1 MPRAAPHSSAS
12 ILSPQMPELSRPELS
27 RRAVHIL
34 KMLKAAHQTADNDNQ
49 LSAAILTVMK
59 DALAEGRTKAR
70 HGLETR
76 KLKGAQCAESLAVLH
91 DDLLRG
97 LARFIETQILR
108 LANPTEAEK
117 VTLIAVGG
125 YGRGRLAPASDI
137 DILFLLPY
145 KRNAACERFIEYML
159 YILWDMGLKVGHATR
174 SINDCIAAAKADMT
188 IRTALLESRLIYG
201 SPALYEAFRD
211 DFYSKIVR
219 GTAREFVAAK
229 LKERDVRHERAGRSR
244 YLVEPNLKEGKGGL
258 RDLNTLFW
266 IARYSYQIESLDKL
280 IALKLLTRE
289 ELSLFRRCDRFLWE
303 VRCHLHFLT
312 GRAEERLSF
321 DVQKP
326 LAARFA
332 THDSAGMKSVEKFM
346 RQYFLVAK
354 NVGDLT
360 AIFCASLEENQ
371 KKARLKVRLPRLFQ
385 RQKQVAGFA
394 ITGGRLA
401 QVRSDCFVRNPINLI
416 RVFHL
421 ADKFRLD
428 IHPHTL
434 REITRHAKAI
444 DANLRND
451 KEANQLF
458 LEILTSRK
466 NPERSLRRMNEAGVL
481 GRFIPDFGK
490 IVALMQFNMY
500 HHYTADEHLLRAI
513 GLLHE
518 VENGAQPAL
527 IAAHPL
533 AHELLRENKV
543 NRRVLYLALLLHDIA
558 KGRPEDHSIAGARI
572 AKRLAPRLGLSKQET
587 ALTQWLVRQ
596 HLLMSDVAQRRDL
609 TDPRTVEDFA
619 SAVQSQMRLDHLLV
633 LTEIDIKA
641 VGPGVFNSWKSQL
654 LRELYYETQVL
665 LSGHD
670 LSVYR
675 DERINAAQQNLLHQ
689 LGQYPTHEWTSGK
702 LQRHLNRM
710 SDAYWLSFTARAQLR
725 HLRLIEQI
733 EHGEGGDKAA
743 PIIDFADDDL
753 RGCSEVTLIGRDHAG
768 LFARLTAA
776 CALVGLNILDAQIT
790 TTDDGLAVDGLKVQ
804 VRARSPAPLSG
815 ATAKRLKA
823 AIEDFLRGEIVSPDQ
838 LPTRLLPKR
847 EEAFDV
853 MASVDI
859 DNNLSDS
866 ASVIEVSAL
875 DRPGLL
881 YALADCL
888 FAENVSVKA
897 ARIATFGERV
907 KDVFYV
913 TDLDGHK
920 ITQLRRKNKL
930 KAALEKLIDDPK
942 SPTEPPTEPSPKP
955 QPQRT
960 QSHAQSKMAEVL

>member
-1 MPRAAPHSSAS
+1 MVGRSSH
-12 ILSPQMPELSRPELS
+12 LVTTGLS
-27 RRAVHIL
+27 RRAVRIL
-34 KMLKAAHQTADNDNQ
+34 KMLQAAWAAAPQRDPNDGHAR
-49 LSAAILTVMK
+49 AAILAVMK
-59 DALAEGRTKAR
+59 DNLDAGRTTAR
-70 HGLETR
+70 LGLEAR
-76 KLKGAQCAESLAVLH
+76 KLRGARCAESLALLH
-91 DDLLRG
+91 DDLLQA
-97 LARFIETQILR
+97 LARFIETEILR

-117 VTLIAVGG
+117 VTLVAVGG

-145 KRNAACERFIEYML
+145 KRNAACESFVEYML

-174 SINDCIAAAKADMT
+174 SVSDCISVAKTDMT

-201 SPALYEAFRD
+201 SPALYENFRD
-211 DFYSKIVR
+211 NFYTKIVR

-229 LKERDVRHERAGRSR
+229 LEERDVRHERAGRSR

-266 IARYSYQIESLDKL
+266 IARYSYQVENLDKL
-280 IALKLLTRE
+280 VALKLLTRE
-289 ELSLFRRCDRFLWE
+289 ELALFRRCDRFLWE

-321 DVQKP
+321 DVQKS

-332 THDSAGMKSVEKFM
+332 TIGSAGMKSVEKFM

-360 AIFCASLEENQ
+360 AIFCATLEENQ
-371 KKARLKVRLPRLFQ
+371 KKMRTKVRLPRLFQ

-394 ITGGRLA
+394 IMAGRLSMA
-401 QVRSDCFVRNPINLI
+401 RANCFERNPINLI

-434 REITRHAKAI
+434 REITRCAKMI
-444 DANLRND
+444 DTALRND
-451 KEANQLF
+451 PEANQLF

-466 NPERSLRRMNEAGVL
+466 TPERTLRRMNEAGVL

-518 VENGAQPAL
+518 VENGTDNAATQAQNQ
-527 IAAHPL
+527 HPL
-533 AHELLRENKV
+533 AYQLLQENKV

-558 KGRPEDHSIAGARI
+558 KGRPQDHSIAGAHI
-572 AKRLAPRLGLSKQET
+572 AKKLAPRLGLSDAET
-587 ALTQWLVRQ
+587 ALTQWLVRE

-619 SAVQSQMRLDHLLV
+619 NAVQSQTRLNHLLV

-654 LRELYYETQVL
+654 LRELYYETQRL
-665 LSGHD
+665 LNGHD
-670 LSVYR
+670 LSAYR
-675 DERINAAQQNLLHQ
+675 DERVKIAQQNFVHQ
-689 LGQYPTHEWTSGK
+689 LEQLPPKNMGK
-702 LQRHLNRM
+702 KKLHRHLHRHLQRHLQRM
-710 SDAYWLSFTARAQLR
+710 SKAYWLSFTTQSQLR
-725 HLRLIEQI
+725 HVNLIDEA
-733 EHGEGGDKAA
+733 DKKGRA
-743 PIIDFADDDL
+743 IDFANDDL
-753 RGCSEVTLIGRDHAG
+753 RGCSEVTLVTQDHAG
-768 LFARLTAA
+768 LFARLTGA
-776 CALVGLNILDAQIT
+776 CAMAGLNILDAHIT
-790 TTDDGLAVDGLKVQ
+790 TTDDGLAVDGVRVQ
-804 VRARSPAPLSG
+804 VPNRAVALQ
-815 ATAKRLKA
+815 ANAIKRLKR
-823 AIEDFLRGEIVSPDQ
+823 AIEKFLSGEIVPPDQ
-838 LPTRLLPKR
+838 LPTRLLAKR
-847 EEAFDV
+847 EAAFDV
-853 MASVDI
+853 VTRVDI
-859 DNNLSDS
+859 DNNLSDN
-866 ASVIEVSAL
+866 ASVIEVSVR

-881 YALADCL
+881 YALAHTL
-888 FAENVSVKA
+888 FSEKISVKA

-913 TDLDGHK
+913 TDLSGKKIIRTAHK
-920 ITQLRRKNKL
+920 DKL
-930 KAALEKLIDDPK
+930 KAALKKAVD
-942 SPTEPPTEPSPKP
+942 EPASSAPSVRPVP
-955 QPQRT
+955 
-960 QSHAQSKMAEVL
+960 SKVA